1 MSDTRVPS
9 LIVIGTAINQL
20 ETKVS
25 LKTICCL
32 WLFIVVY
39 KHVMLQHLR
48 KLWVKDVPSL
58 IVINSTINQLESK
71 VSLITTRCLRLF
83 VVVYRVEIL

>member
-1 MSDTRVPS
+1 MCDTCVPS

-32 WLFIVVY
+32 RLFVVGN
-39 KHVMLQHLR
+39 KRVMLQHLR
-48 KLWVKDVPSL
+48 K
-58 IVINSTINQLESK
+58 
-71 VSLITTRCLRLF
+71 
-83 VVVYRVEIL
+83 

>member
-32 WLFIVVY
+32 SLFIVVY

-48 KLWVKDVPSL
+48 KLGVKDV
-58 IVINSTINQLESK
+58 
-71 VSLITTRCLRLF
+71 
-83 VVVYRVEIL
+83 